1 MQQLKRWS
9 ANETKLELTLSYA
22 PGCAVSYI
30 GTLGEDY
37 KDDTFSFQ
45 PDAPPAQS
53 IVPPMHIALDPRSW
67 KNSAVVVLYGRS
79 PAIFVK
85 NGKNQIHLTIRESR
99 FHKLLIRS
107 PKPKSDSTALL
118 QQLRA
123 WARDSTTVSV
133 CLLQPSR
140 AVFFRCQVFQLP
152 QDVFRFS
159 RSTTP
164 DFDLIIWPQ
173 DYDYEIQSSGKGKT
187 LILESQ
193 NDSLTIMIADAPDS
207 LEETFKSLPFK
218 TPFIQ

>member
-1 MQQLKRWS
+1 MESPPWVDLFPHLHRRSQSSNTYSIWTFLGIYQLAAKIALCRAAKTVPHSSPKKRTRSKSAAKASRELQQLKRWS

-53 IVPPMHIALDPRSW
+53 SVPPMHIALDPRSW

-123 WARDSTTVSV
+123 WARDSTTV
-133 CLLQPSR
+133 
-140 AVFFRCQVFQLP
+140 
-152 QDVFRFS
+152 
-159 RSTTP
+159 
-164 DFDLIIWPQ
+164 
-173 DYDYEIQSSGKGKT
+173 
-187 LILESQ
+187 
-193 NDSLTIMIADAPDS
+193 
-207 LEETFKSLPFK
+207 
-218 TPFIQ
+218 